1 MNSDMAG
8 EGRKERERKEKEK
21 KGKKGRG
28 KMGREEKGRGRE
40 SCQYPQL
47 RFQHS

>member
-28 KMGREEKGRGRE
+28 EMGREEKGRGRE